1 LLTAT
6 FKNLHIENSKIW
18 IWMTI
23 AKLLLDIAAIVSTP
37 MGTILATI
45 SVEVILGVLAGR
57 MSI

>member
-1 LLTAT
+1 
-6 FKNLHIENSKIW
+6 
-18 IWMTI
+18 MTI